1 MSLQNGNFMALPH
14 SLYTHSL
21 YSAHVNLGYLHI
33 QIHLRPGRA
42 DSSKQFTCSPYLL
55 QAPNLKYKTAC
66 CALEDLFL
74 NANLTNQPLPL
85 WMIDA

>member
-1 MSLQNGNFMALPH
+1 MALPP
-14 SLYTHSL
+14 SLYTHIL

-42 DSSKQFTCSPYLL
+42 DSSKEFTCSPYLL
-55 QAPNLKYKTAC
+55 QALNLKYRTAC
-66 CALEDLFL
+66 CALED
-74 NANLTNQPLPL
+74 ANLTNQSFSL

>member
-1 MSLQNGNFMALPH
+1 MSFQNRNFMALPH

-21 YSAHVNLGYLHI
+21 YNAHIYLGYLHI
-33 QIHLRPGRA
+33 QTHVRPGRA
-42 DSSKQFTCSPYLL
+42 DSSKEFTCPPYLL
-55 QAPNLKYKTAC
+55 QALNLKYRTAC

-74 NANLTNQPLPL
+74 NANLTNQPCPL